1 MGLFSR
7 KIGPVFLKETSDAE
21 AFIAKMEE
29 LQKRADSQT
38 AKKIEKQINLAK
50 YGKIGED
57 NIAFELKNSG
67 MDMYILHDIYLET
80 GDLSAQIDYMIITRK
95 RTYIIECKNL
105 IGNIEIDN
113 TGAFI
118 RTYELFGKRIKEG
131 VYSPV
136 TQNQRH
142 LQVLREVRKGSKSNF
157 FTKMW
162 FEQAFETNY
171 MPVVVLANPKT
182 YLNAKFAPKEIKN
195 QVIRADQLIAYIKKK
210 DAEYNDEPMSEKQ
223 MFNLA
228 QFFLE
233 QNKSERSDYA
243 KKYEEM
249 LKEVPQE
256 DVATEAVVIKNKQ
269 TEAEITENIKSEKQ
283 AETESTEKFECEK
296 QEETEIKENTKA
308 EIKAETNNKEVKK
321 TTEPGKDNTEIVK
334 RLKEWRLQKSRAEKI
349 KPYYIFN
356 DAQMQDLIT
365 KNPHSKEELLKVS
378 GFGNVKVE
386 KYGMEILQII
396 NMYEG

>member
-21 AFIAKMEE
+21 TFIAKMEE
-29 LQKRADSQT
+29 LQKKADKQT

-67 MDMYILHDIYLET
+67 MDMYILHDIYLEA
-80 GDLSAQIDYMIITRK
+80 GELSAQIDYMIITRK
-95 RTYIIECKNL
+95 RIYIVECKNL

-118 RTYELFGKRIKEG
+118 RTYELFGKRVKEG
-131 VYSPV
+131 IYSPI

-142 LQVLREVRKGSKSNF
+142 LQIIKEVRGKSKRNIIEKS
-157 FTKMW
+157 T
-162 FEQAFETNY
+162 FEKYFDENY
-171 MPVVVLANPKT
+171 RGIVVLANPKT
-182 YLNAKFAPKEIKN
+182 CLNAKYARKEIKN
-195 QVIRADQLIAYIKKK
+195 QVIRADQLIDYIKKSNAAL
-210 DAEYNDEPMSEKQ
+210 DIESMFEKQ

-233 QNKSERSDYA
+233 QNKSERSDYT
-243 KKYEEM
+243 KKYEEL
-249 LKEVPQE
+249 LKEVSQE
-256 DVATEAVVIKNKQ
+256 GVATETGVIENTQ
-269 TEAEITENIKSEKQ
+269 TEAEFTENIQSEKQ
-283 AETESTEKFECEK
+283 TEVKEK
-296 QEETEIKENTKA
+296 TKA
-308 EIKAETNNKEVKK
+308 ETDNKEVKK
-321 TTEPGKDNTEIVK
+321 TAVMEKDNAEIVK
-334 RLKEWRLQKSRAEKI
+334 RLKEWRLQKSRAEGI

-356 DAQMQDLIT
+356 DLQMKDLIE

-396 NMYEG
+396 SLYED